1 VGVAKEGWTLHL
13 LYTDEVNV
21 DPENSEFFVYAGVAV
36 PGENAAALSTDIEK
50 LRRSN
55 GYVPGDLLK
64 FNTRERPRHISPE
77 QHLEAKREVMEAAA
91 EHGVKLIASFLLHNI
106 AKTTGV
112 DEARRN
118 EINRV
123 CLHFNAY
130 LHRVQ
135 AMAWF

>member
-1 VGVAKEGWTLHL
+1 VQ
-13 LYTDEVNV
+13 
-21 DPENSEFFVYAGVAV
+21 
-36 PGENAAALSTDIEK
+36 
-50 LRRSN
+50 
-55 GYVPGDLLK
+55 GDLLK

-130 LHRVQ
+130 LHRVEDHGLVLV
-135 AMAWF
+135 ASLG